1 MRVIISVAASPIGRP
16 RVSDSA
22 AYSLASAV
30 CSADADDSAKSAASH
45 APGRVG
51 SSSGRADSHAP
62 PSAASEWT
70 GVVTVTS
77 ESASTISVVCRSV
90 TWKYVARL
98 PW

>member
-1 MRVIISVAASPIGRP
+1 MRVISSVAASPIGRP

-30 CSADADDSAKSAASH
+30 CSAEAEASAKSAASH
-45 APGRVG
+45 APGSVG
-51 SSSGRADSHAP
+51 SSSGRARSQAP
-62 PSAASEWT
+62 PSAASEWI
-70 GVVTVTS
+70 GVLTVTS
-77 ESASTISVVCRSV
+77 ESASTRSVVCRSV

>member
-1 MRVIISVAASPIGRP
+1 MRVIRSDAASPIGRP

-30 CSADADDSAKSAASH
+30 CSAEPDASAKSVACQ
-45 APGRVG
+45 APGSVG
-51 SSSGRADSHAP
+51 SSSGRARSHAP
-62 PSAASEWT
+62 PSAASEWM

-98 PW
+98 P